1 LYTAKVIGHVVATQK
16 DASLVGAKL
25 LIVRQVDSAG
35 NPVGKP
41 HVAVDTIGAG
51 ADECVTI
58 VRGREASMPLPI
70 PVSPVDAAAV
80 GIVDSMTRT
89 VRGAEQ

>member
-1 LYTAKVIGHVVATQK
+1 MYTAKVIGHVVATQK
-16 DASLVGAKL
+16 DASLAGAKL
-25 LIVRQVDSAG
+25 LIVMQVDSAG

-51 ADECVTI
+51 ADEFVTI

-70 PVSPVDAAAV
+70 SVSPVDAAAI

-89 VRGAEQ
+89 VRGAGQ

>member
-1 LYTAKVIGHVVATQK
+1 MYTARVIGHVVATEK
-16 DASLVGAKL
+16 DASLAGAKL
-25 LIVRQVDSAG
+25 LIVVQVDSAG
-35 NPVGKP
+35 NTIGKP

-70 PVSPVDAAAV
+70 PIAPVDAAAV
-80 GIVDSMTRT
+80 GIVDSMVHT
-89 VRGAEQ
+89 VRGVKQ

>member
-1 LYTAKVIGHVVATQK
+1 MYTAKVIGHVVATQK
-16 DASLVGAKL
+16 DMSLAGTKL
-25 LIVRQVDSAG
+25 LIVVQVDSAG

-51 ADECVTI
+51 ADEYVTI

-70 PVSPVDAAAV
+70 PVAPVDAAAV

-89 VRGAEQ
+89 LRGAEQ